1 MGRPAPKGAAP
12 PGLFYGY
19 TIIAASAALE
29 ICTAPGNPAGLSA
42 FLEPM
47 MADLGMTRTAI
58 SATWTGALLGASVV
72 APLGGLALDRFGP
85 CAVGLVATA
94 GLSLSLL
101 VLSGATSGAVCG
113 AALLGVRVAGPE
125 CLVIVGS
132 TTVNRWWVRRR
143 GWASVLKS
151 SKKVAMHGFPAVA
164 SWAVGVAGWR
174 VTLRWIAAGVAVAGS
189 LASTALS
196 LDPESLGVF
205 PDGDVSPPSP
215 TIAAVEAACS
225 GPSGKPTRRG
235 GVATSQGGDRG
246 AAAVRKRVGGG
257 ATVRDASNDRAGVK
271 GISETAA
278 GSEGSIDAREGSS
291 SAPTD
296 TEKGSVE
303 PVWTFEEVMGEPL
316 FWLLI
321 GTNFVFSLFRTGVA
335 MHRVDL
341 YARTGIPKDQIALT
355 TVHTHP
361 FHPCV
366 VSGAGGDREHLR
378 ICGNWTA
385 AGPPGGADAGVAA
398 DWDLHCPGHRDRP
411 ALGPSFLPLWDQHCA
426 ACPTLGMPV
435 RTVCGGA
442 VLPPVGGG
450 GRSVWAE
457 VARPGERGDAGGGDG
472 GGGAGA
478 AALWVVSRADWVV
491 HCCDQGGAGGGPGL
505 HRCAR
510 ALAAPQGAQAQG
522 RLTKIEIGG
531 DLNCS
536 SNTTVQY
543 TAL

>member
-355 TVHTHP
+355 TVRAAIANTCGSVGTGLLLDHLGVPTRVWLLIGTYTAQAIGIALLSAPPSSP
-361 FHPCV
+361 FGISTALRAQLWVCQYGLFVGAQSCLRSV
-366 VSGAGGDREHLR
+366 VVADLFGRKSLGRVNGVMQAVATVAVGLGPLLFGWCRELT
-378 ICGNWTA
+378 GSYTA
-385 AGPPGGADAGVAA
+385 ATRVV
-398 DWDLHCPGHRDRP
+398 LVV
-411 ALGPSFLPLWDQHCA
+411 ALGC
-426 ACPTLGMPV
+426 TG
-435 RTVCGGA
+435 
-442 VLPPVGGG
+442 VL
-450 GRSVWAE
+450 
-457 VARPGERGDAGGGDG
+457 
-472 GGGAGA
+472 
-478 AALWVVSRADWVV
+478 ALWRHPRVPKPKVA
-491 HCCDQGGAGGGPGL
+491 
-505 HRCAR
+505 
-510 ALAAPQGAQAQG
+510 
-522 RLTKIEIGG
+522 
-531 DLNCS
+531 
-536 SNTTVQY
+536 
-543 TAL
+543 